1 MTHSSGRN
9 VADIKCS
16 CIDQILKSTTP
27 MNPFSCS
34 TIKINQGIVDNSQQF
49 LPGCGYST
57 FQCTFGRHV
66 YIFSYPVP
74 PAVLTTRIQVS
85 LGLVPVTSRCQVY
98 VHPSYFR
105 LQIQFPCL
113 LTIHKVVRVELLL
126 KLSTS
131 FDPCSRSS
139 RKLLHLP
146 HNNRSHIRGWR
157 PQRVNSATEL
167 TRGGRTATINER
179 GGKCDNFSCK
189 FLSTPFHKN

>member
-1 MTHSSGRN
+1 MTHSPRRN

-74 PAVLTTRIQVS
+74 PAVLSLARFSSGYVS
-85 LGLVPVTSRCQVY
+85 SPYPGVKCTY
-98 VHPSYFR
+98 
-105 LQIQFPCL
+105 
-113 LTIHKVVRVELLL
+113 IHHISDYKFAYN
-126 KLSTS
+126 SQS
-131 FDPCSRSS
+131 CSR
-139 RKLLHLP
+139 RTTFETVDLVWPMFKKFKE
-146 HNNRSHIRGWR
+146 
-157 PQRVNSATEL
+157 TL
-167 TRGGRTATINER
+167 TFTT
-179 GGKCDNFSCK
+179 
-189 FLSTPFHKN
+189 